1 MRMKEMT
8 ADLKHS
14 WLLNKFTSGYEGLG
28 ETLHLTDENKD
39 GGREWFCGGK
49 SNCENISQ
57 NVFIGTLFISAFQAQ
72 DEQVEDRTVR

>member
-1 MRMKEMT
+1 MEPRPHKIY
-8 ADLKHS
+8 K
-14 WLLNKFTSGYEGLG
+14 WLRRTGR
-28 ETLHLTDENKD
+28 HPALTDENKD
-39 GGREWFCGGK
+39 GGREFFCGGK